1 MTKWT
6 YLIAAAFLCTAALT
20 ACSTS
25 NSAGAAPSQG
35 NMAAQGSQDSMDSS
49 DSQGSMD
56 AQASQDNMDAQ
67 ASQDN
72 MDAQA
77 SQGSM
82 DAQASQGN
90 MDAQTAQGESVY
102 HKISAEEAKAMM
114 DKGGVTV
121 VDVRRE
127 DEYAAGHIPGSI
139 LVPNEGIRD
148 TQPEELPDLDA
159 VLLVHCRTGVRSKQ
173 ASDKLLEIG
182 YKNVYDFGG
191 IVDWPYETVT
201 ED

>member
-1 MTKWT
+1 MHKGT
-6 YLIAAAFLCTAALT
+6 YLIAAVLFCTAALA
-20 ACSTS
+20 ACGAS
-25 NSAGAAPSQG
+25 NSASLAPSP
-35 NMAAQGSQDSMDSS
+35 DSMTTWV
-49 DSQGSMD
+49 
-56 AQASQDNMDAQ
+56 A
-67 ASQDN
+67 
-72 MDAQA
+72 
-77 SQGSM
+77 
-82 DAQASQGN
+82 QGN
-90 MDAQTAQGESVY
+90 MDGQDAQEGMGGQDTLGSMDGQDAQDGMGGQDTQESMDGQTAQGESAY
-102 HKISAEEAKAMM
+102 HKITASEAKAMM
-114 DKGGVTV
+114 DQGGVTV

>member
-25 NSAGAAPSQG
+25 NSAGAAPGQG
-35 NMAAQGSQDSMDSS
+35 NMAAQGSQDSMDSN
-49 DSQGSMD
+49 DPQG
-56 AQASQDNMDAQ
+56 N
-67 ASQDN
+67 
-72 MDAQA
+72 
-77 SQGSM
+77 M

-90 MDAQTAQGESVY
+90 MDAQASQDSMDTQTAQGESVY

-191 IVDWPYETVT
+191 IVNWPYETVT

>member
-35 NMAAQGSQDSMDSS
+35 NMAAQGSQDSMDSN
-49 DSQGSMD
+49 DPQGSMDAQASQEDMD
-56 AQASQDNMDAQ
+56 AQASQDNMDT
-67 ASQDN
+67 
-72 MDAQA
+72 
-77 SQGSM
+77 
-82 DAQASQGN
+82 
-90 MDAQTAQGESVY
+90 QTTQGESVY

-127 DEYAAGHIPGSI
+127 NEYAAGHIPGSI